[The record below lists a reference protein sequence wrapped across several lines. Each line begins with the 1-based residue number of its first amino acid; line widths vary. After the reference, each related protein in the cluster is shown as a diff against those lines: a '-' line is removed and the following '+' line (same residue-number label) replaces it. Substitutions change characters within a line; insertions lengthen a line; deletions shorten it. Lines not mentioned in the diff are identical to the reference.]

1 MTVDTRKYTGVLISV
16 TFLFLIWG
24 FLTVMNDILIPYF
37 KDVFELSHFKSMLV
51 QFAFFIA
58 YFIGSLVYL
67 LISIS
72 SGDPITKIGYKKAII
87 IGLLI
92 SAFGAFLF
100 YPAAHY
106 QSYAFFLLALFI
118 LALGFTM
125 LQIAANPYVAILGP
139 EKTASSR
146 LNLAQG
152 FNSLGTTLAPAIGGF
167 MIFKFFG
174 EQSTGAD
181 AVRVPYLIFGAVLL
195 LLALFIRFAKLP
207 QFVNKG
213 MIEKGAGAL
222 KYPHLVLGMIA
233 VFMYV
238 GGEVSIG
245 SIMIKYLGLNKIA
258 GLSEIEA
265 SKIVSLYWGGLMIG
279 RFLGAISLSDF
290 KNLLV
295 KRIIML
301 GIPVLA
307 FVIITYLFDFS
318 IAWKYLVLMAVQL
331 IGFTIGKSMP
341 ARTLTIFGI
350 AVTLLLIVGVSTN
363 GQIAMWAIVGI
374 GLFNSIMWSNIFTL
388 AIKGLGKHT
397 SQGSSLLVMMILGG
411 ALVPMLLGAVA
422 DEVGVHYALVV
433 PVVCYLYIIF
443 YGIRGHKIKVVAK

>member
-443 YGIRGHKIKVVAK
+443 YGIRGHKIKVVTK

>member
-16 TFLFLIWG
+16 TFLFFIWG

-301 GIPVLA
+301 GIPFLA

>member
-1 MTVDTRKYTGVLISV
+1 
-16 TFLFLIWG
+16 
-24 FLTVMNDILIPYF
+24 MNDILIPYF

>member
-295 KRIIML
+295 KRITML

>member
-16 TFLFLIWG
+16 TFLFFIWG

-443 YGIRGHKIKVVAK
+443 YGIRGHKIKVVTK

>member
-16 TFLFLIWG
+16 TFLFFIWG

>member
-388 AIKGLGKHT
+388 AIKGLGK
-397 SQGSSLLVMMILGG
+397 
-411 ALVPMLLGAVA
+411 
-422 DEVGVHYALVV
+422 
-433 PVVCYLYIIF
+433 
-443 YGIRGHKIKVVAK
+443 